1 MAYGEWLVARRLIN
15 RIAVRQTPVHPSEEA
30 VQDGNLAADPY
41 VRRSLE
47 VERQLVPL
55 KNTPFVIGDI
65 TPSGKP
71 IAPRS

>member
-1 MAYGEWLVARRLIN
+1 MNFVAVWHPPIHPGKE
-15 RIAVRQTPVHPSEEA
+15 PV
-30 VQDGNLAADPY
+30 QGGNLAAGLY